1 MWQVPR
7 CHPVQDYHTV
17 IPFQHKRSTKQAK
30 HENKN
35 KQKATKIQKF
45 RHLVI
50 SISVDEF
57 LPIKAHLNKRG
68 RLIHHYNK
76 YDA

>member
-7 CHPVQDYHTV
+7 CHPVHDYHTV

-30 HENKN
+30 YETKN
-35 KQKATKIQKF
+35 NQKATKIQKF

-50 SISVDEF
+50 SIE
-57 LPIKAHLNKRG
+57 I
-68 RLIHHYNK
+68 I
-76 YDA
+76 

>member
-7 CHPVQDYHTV
+7 CHPVQDYHTI
-17 IPFQHKRSTKQAK
+17 IPFQHKRSTKQA
-30 HENKN
+30 

-50 SISVDEF
+50 SIE
-57 LPIKAHLNKRG
+57 I
-68 RLIHHYNK
+68 I
-76 YDA
+76 